1 MSVENLWEKLKNLF
15 GELYKEMNE
24 TIALNLKEAERII
37 DEWWDF
43 SKIKRLTPELVKSLI
58 EKNKWNELNLS
69 WLTFL
74 DKETARELVK
84 WNWMIRLNFSL
95 IKLDK
100 ETTKELANCNWI
112 IPELNWL
119 NDITYEIVEK
129 MVLLKE
135 KLKVDNDNVK
145 GMIEEVETFYAILN
159 RVKNRIKE
167 TGNMNTSDVDILY
180 DFWDNIIRSWWQ
192 KTQVKNLNIY
202 SDKIELEW
210 LDVDLRI
217 EEWLWLANF
226 KNWVK
231 NKYQREEKVSFEKE
245 FISNRSLNKTLVIDW
260 TVLISRR
267 KLDENLPITKGY
279 DAAVEKIVEW
289 LNNR

>member
-1 MSVENLWEKLKNLF
+1 
-15 GELYKEMNE
+15 
-24 TIALNLKEAERII
+24 
-37 DEWWDF
+37 
-43 SKIKRLTPELVKSLI
+43 
-58 EKNKWNELNLS
+58 
-69 WLTFL
+69 
-74 DKETARELVK
+74 
-84 WNWMIRLNFSL
+84 
-95 IKLDK
+95 
-100 ETTKELANCNWI
+100 
-112 IPELNWL
+112 
-119 NDITYEIVEK
+119 
-129 MVLLKE
+129 
-135 KLKVDNDNVK
+135 
-145 GMIEEVETFYAILN
+145 
-159 RVKNRIKE
+159 
-167 TGNMNTSDVDILY
+167 MNTSDVDILY

-231 NKYQREEKVSFEKE
+231 NKYQREEKVSSEKE